1 MLQVRQL
8 LPVALVLWS
17 LACATARAEPL
28 TFKGADGKD
37 YQPLELGDRKAS
49 VLFFVSPFC
58 PTSNNF
64 IPEINSIIAD
74 YQDRVAFYFVE
85 AEPGLQLTD
94 VLRHIEISGITA
106 PVLLDEPLQL
116 AKHTGAKITPEA
128 VVLGPGGN
136 TLYRGR
142 INDYYLTPTRKQKQP
157 TTRDLRDALDAIL
170 AGRPVSV
177 PSVPAAGCK
186 ISGLE

>member
-1 MLQVRQL
+1 MRAFLAGFFL
-8 LPVALVLWS
+8 LLCGFAS
-17 LACATARAEPL
+17 AEPL
-28 TFKGADGKD
+28 TAKGVDGND
-37 YQPLELGDRKAS
+37 YQPLEPGAKKAS

-64 IPEINSIIAD
+64 MPEINSIVKN
-74 YQDRVAFYFVE
+74 YGDRVAFYVVE
-85 AEPGLQLTD
+85 AEPGLQLPD
-94 VLRHIEISGITA
+94 VLRHIELSAITA
-106 PVLLDEPLQL
+106 PVLLDDAIKL
-116 AKHTGAKITPEA
+116 AKLTGATITPEA
-128 VVLGPGGN
+128 VVLDEKGAK
-136 TLYRGR
+136 LYQGR

-170 AGRPVSV
+170 AGKTVNA